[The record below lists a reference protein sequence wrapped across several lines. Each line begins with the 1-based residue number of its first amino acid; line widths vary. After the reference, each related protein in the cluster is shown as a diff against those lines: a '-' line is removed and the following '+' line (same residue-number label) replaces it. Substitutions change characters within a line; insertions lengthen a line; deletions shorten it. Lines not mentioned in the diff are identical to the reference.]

1 MTVSETG
8 VSFQWC
14 SDFNG
19 NYAKFN
25 QRVKGKN
32 ERLVRATPVIPG
44 IIVKLGKETFKL
56 LDFDGSTMKFFR
68 YQKKKELLLQ
78 NAL

>member
-1 MTVSETG
+1 MI
-8 VSFQWC
+8 FHWC

-19 NYAKFN
+19 NHAKYN

-44 IIVKLGKETFKL
+44 IIVKLGREIVRHPV
-56 LDFDGSTMKFFR
+56 FDTLI
-68 YQKKKELLLQ
+68 Q
-78 NAL
+78 

>member
-8 VSFQWC
+8 VCFQWC
-14 SDFNG
+14 SDFNE

-44 IIVKLGKETFKL
+44 IIVKLGMVGNHQT
-56 LDFDGSTMKFFR
+56 S
-68 YQKKKELLLQ
+68 
-78 NAL
+78 

>member
-1 MTVSETG
+1 M
-8 VSFQWC
+8 SFQWC
-14 SDFNG
+14 SDFNE

-44 IIVKLGKETFKL
+44 IIVKLGMVGNHQT
-56 LDFDGSTMKFFR
+56 S
-68 YQKKKELLLQ
+68 
-78 NAL
+78 

>member
-8 VSFQWC
+8 VCFQWC
-14 SDFNG
+14 SDFNE

-32 ERLVRATPVIPG
+32 ERLVRATSVIPG
-44 IIVKLGKETFKL
+44 IIVKLGKETVKL
-56 LDFDGSTMKFFR
+56 LHFDNLI
-68 YQKKKELLLQ
+68 QQ
-78 NAL
+78 